1 VGLGNYRWDYNSSQI
16 HLSMADD
23 EGSIRTQN
31 TVICLFNRAKGNSA
45 SMKNGRIIDHK

>member
-31 TVICLFNRAKGNSA
+31 TVICLLIELREI
-45 SMKNGRIIDHK
+45 RHL